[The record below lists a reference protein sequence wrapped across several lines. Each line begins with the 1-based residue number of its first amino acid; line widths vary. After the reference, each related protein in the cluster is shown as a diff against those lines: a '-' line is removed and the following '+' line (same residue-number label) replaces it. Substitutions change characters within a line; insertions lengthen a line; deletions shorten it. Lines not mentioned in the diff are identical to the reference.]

1 MASRFLYLVEQ
12 ARLRVD
18 YPPAVLAEVE
28 AYLRDPGLDDPELV
42 DRTDVPF
49 CTIDGPGTR
58 DLDQAVWA
66 AQTQGGFRLRYA
78 LADASYYVAPG
89 TALHAEALARGAS
102 YYLPGLS
109 IPMLPRELSEGL
121 VSLGP
126 NVDRRALIFDVRLDA
141 QGTVLDFTLER
152 ARVRSRAQLT
162 FGEVQAYLDRK
173 GPVPGGR
180 ELGPPLLAI
189 GRLGELRIHH
199 PDRAAMVR
207 YRRVEAAV
215 RLGPDGELIVGAA
228 PRPPIELANEQIS
241 ILCNALGARYLLAG
255 PPELVQPIYR
265 VHEPPSDEKVAA
277 FERLVQQVA
286 ARRDL
291 PDDPWVY
298 RRAAD
303 LGLAGYLEALPTTGM
318 PGRLARALH
327 RQAMLLNGRSRFDAE
342 PHGHFGVGEQVYSRF
357 TAPMREIVG
366 IQCHAQAIDRMRG
379 RSPRSRAEDEAIRK
393 DVIDAGNRAKDAQRT
408 LDRELD
414 AVIQAAVL
422 APDLELPRDERPRRT
437 ATVVGFAPSKIYVV
451 LDDPPLDLRVS
462 LFAQGKQEGG
472 AWLQV
477 TDEGTRL
484 VRKQGGATIARLGD
498 LVRVRAEDEGAVVV
512 TDVAIPLHEL
522 GNALIDRI
530 SDALREWLPRFR
542 ERHRA
547 PPYAIALVTDPAA
560 SWIEPAASTPDELA
574 ARLADDPNAPPAV
587 RDAYRWSP
595 GEWPDDVER
604 GPAFDELSALLAQQ
618 ASLHVEEQAGY
629 RATVREA
636 MVGALEDAATHGL
649 FDELRAAVFAT
660 VTQGPDATT
669 LARTS
674 ARRLNHRGEADDLL
688 DLLDRAA
695 PAAG

>member
-1 MASRFLYLVEQ
+1 MASRFQYLVEH
-12 ARLRVD
+12 AGLRVE
-18 YPPAVLAEVE
+18 YPPAVLAEVDG
-28 AYLRDPGLDDPELV
+28 YLRAPGLDDPELV

-66 AQTQGGFRLRYA
+66 AATRDGFRLRYA
-78 LADASYYVAPG
+78 IADASYYVAPG

-109 IPMLPRELSEGL
+109 TPMLPRALSEGL

-126 NVDRRALIFDVRLDA
+126 DADRRALIFDLRLDA
-141 QGTVLDFTLER
+141 RATVLDFTLER

-162 FGEVQAYLDRK
+162 FDEVQAFLDGK
-173 GPVPGGR
+173 GPAPGGR
-180 ELGPPLLAI
+180 ELGPSLTATAK
-189 GRLGELRIHH
+189 LGALRAVH
-199 PDRAAMVR
+199 PERAAMVR
-207 YRRVEAAV
+207 YRRLEAAV
-215 RLGPDGELIVGAA
+215 RLAPDGGLIVGAA

-241 ILCNALGARYLLAG
+241 ILCNALGARYLLGG

-265 VHEPPSDEKVAA
+265 VHEPPADDKVAA
-277 FERLVQQVA
+277 FERLVRKVA
-286 ARRDL
+286 ALRDL

-327 RQAMLLNGRSRFDAE
+327 RQAMLLNGRSLFSAE

-379 RSPRSRAEDEAIRK
+379 RSPRSRDEDEAIRTR
-393 DVIDAGNRAKDAQRT
+393 VIEAGNRAKDTQRT

-422 APDLELPRDERPRRT
+422 APDLALPREQRPRRT
-437 ATVVGFAPSKIYVV
+437 ATVVGFAPSKIYIV
-451 LDDPPLDLRVS
+451 LDDPPIDLRVA

-472 AWLQV
+472 AWLLV

-484 VRKQGGATIARLGD
+484 VRKQDGVTVARLGD
-498 LVRVRAEDEGAVVV
+498 LVRVRTEDDGAVVV

-522 GNALIDRI
+522 GNLLIDRA

-542 ERHRA
+542 ARHPA

-560 SWIEPAASTPDELA
+560 SWMEAAASTAADLD
-574 ARLADDPNAPPAV
+574 ARLADDPRAPPAV
-587 RDAYRWSP
+587 ADAYRWSP

-604 GPAFDELSALLAQQ
+604 GPAFAELSALLAQQ
-618 ASLHVEEQAGY
+618 ADLHGEEQAAY

-636 MVGALEDAATHGL
+636 MIGALEDAATHGL
-649 FDELRAAVFAT
+649 FDELEAAIFAT
-660 VTQGPDATT
+660 VTQGPDAAP
-669 LARTS
+669 LVRASAAR
-674 ARRLNHRGEADDLL
+674 LDHRGEADALL
-688 DLLDRAA
+688 AALDRGA
-695 PAAG
+695 PRPG